1 MWQCLRELK
10 TRYESLESLELEV
23 EETKD
28 KIELLNISCEKFE
41 NDKNTPNQHGN
52 LFERECNIKIRQT
65 KRQITA
71 AESNLNQL
79 AEKKKWLEQECQFF
93 LQTFKLLQEVE
104 PLKNF
109 DDLDAQLQYWG
120 ERLSQKL
127 NLRML
132 TNNQLDTELV
142 ETIIALPDDMP
153 IKKQTMTTLNIRHET
168 MLRQMQQTIKSIE
181 EKKQG

>member
-1 MWQCLRELK
+1 MKDEIKEILKQEVPQRHSFFQLKYFVIGNQPTNQSKMWQCLRELK

-109 DDLDAQLQYWG
+109 DDLDAQ
-120 ERLSQKL
+120 
-127 NLRML
+127 
-132 TNNQLDTELV
+132 
-142 ETIIALPDDMP
+142 
-153 IKKQTMTTLNIRHET
+153 
-168 MLRQMQQTIKSIE
+168 
-181 EKKQG
+181 